1 MNLDIKLHKK
11 DLPDEIK
18 FSDKIAID
26 CEFTGLNIERD
37 RLCILQIS
45 SGKHDAHIIQLDKDN
60 YHAPNLKSILS
71 DKKLNKL
78 FHFARADLLF
88 IKKYLEVDVENI
100 NCTKIMSKIARS
112 YSDKHGLKDL
122 IKEFIGVDIS
132 KQLQTSDFGGEL
144 SDKQLKYCAQDVI
157 YLHQIYDSL
166 KKILE
171 REKRNVLY
179 EKTIKFIQT
188 EEFSI
193 NFEIFSSLNELIS
206 SNSK

>member
-11 DLPDEIK
+11 DLPDEIV
-18 FSDKIAID
+18 FSDKIAVD
-26 CEFTGLNIERD
+26 CEFTGLNVERD
-37 RLCILQIS
+37 RLCLIQVS
-45 SGKHDAHIIQLDKDN
+45 SGKNDAHIIQLDKDN
-60 YHAPNLKSILS
+60 YNAPNLKRILS

-88 IKKYLEVDVENI
+88 IKKYLEVDVENV

-122 IKEFIGVDIS
+122 IKEFLGIDIS

-157 YLHQIYDSL
+157 YLHQIYHSL

-188 EEFSI
+188 RV
-193 NFEIFSSLNELIS
+193 ELDFASFKEDIWS
-206 SNSK
+206 H

>member
-11 DLPDEIK
+11 DLPAEIQ

-26 CEFTGLNIERD
+26 CEFTGLNIARD
-37 RLCILQIS
+37 RLCLLQIS
-45 SGKHDAHIIQLDKDN
+45 SGNNDAHIIQLDKDN

-122 IKEFIGVDIS
+122 IKEFIGIDVS

-166 KKILE
+166 KNILE
-171 REKRNVLY
+171 REKRKVLY
-179 EKTIKFIQT
+179 DKTIKFINT
-188 EEFSI
+188 RVDLDFASFKEDIWSH
-193 NFEIFSSLNELIS
+193 
-206 SNSK
+206 